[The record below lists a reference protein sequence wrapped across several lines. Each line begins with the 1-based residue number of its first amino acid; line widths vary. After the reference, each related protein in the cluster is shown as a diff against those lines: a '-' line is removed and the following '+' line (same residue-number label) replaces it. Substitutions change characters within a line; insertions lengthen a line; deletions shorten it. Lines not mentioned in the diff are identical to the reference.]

1 MSLVE
6 VTRRMFGTS
15 DKERDEGLKTPEDIE
30 RFDNISYGEHG
41 KWNLLDVYRPKNK
54 NGLEAARNIHSSENS
69 DITRLPVIVSCHGGG
84 WVYGDKDVYQYYC
97 MSLAERGFAVVNYTY
112 RLAAVDNFP
121 ASVFDTDA
129 VFTWIYA
136 HASEYGFDTEN
147 VYAVGDSAGANL
159 LGIYINLM
167 NDKSYVEKI
176 NNYIKENTD
185 ELGDAK
191 TFKEMVF
198 KPQQDIRIKAA
209 AFNCGKYSFDSPK
222 EKRGLKD
229 MAGYL
234 FENDGCNGE
243 FDMIDVIAH
252 INKKFPPA
260 YIMTATGDFLMKE
273 AGKLCNRLEDLGV
286 SFEYHFYSDGDNPL
300 GHVFHCNMKLDMA
313 AVCNDDECRF
323 FRKYIG

>member
-1 MSLVE
+1 MSLPE
-6 VTRRMFGTS
+6 VTRRMFDAS
-15 DKERDEGLKTPEDIE
+15 DKKRDEGLKTPDDIE

-41 KWNLLDVYRPKNK
+41 KWNLLDVYRPKIIMDK
-54 NGLEAARNIHSSENS
+54 ACKSEADNIKK
-69 DITRLPVIVSCHGGG
+69 LPVIVSCHGGG

-97 MSLAERGFAVVNYTY
+97 MSLAERGFAVVNYSY
-112 RLAAVDNFP
+112 RLAPEDKFP
-121 ASVFDTDA
+121 ASVFDTNA

-167 NDKSYVEKI
+167 NDESYVEKL
-176 NNYIKENTD
+176 NNYIKENSD

-209 AFNCGKYSFDSPK
+209 ALNCGKYSFEVEK
-222 EKRGLKD
+222 ENPGLKD
-229 MAGYL
+229 IVRFL
-234 FENDGCNGE
+234 FKNDGIADE
-243 FDMIDVIAH
+243 LDMIDVIAH
-252 INKKFPPA
+252 ACEKFPPV
-260 YIMTATGDFLMKE
+260 YVMTATGDFLMKE
-273 AGKLCNRLEDLGV
+273 AGKLCSRLEDLGV
-286 SFEYHFYSDGDNPL
+286 PFEYRFYSDGENPL
-300 GHVFHCNMKLDMA
+300 GHVFHCNMKLDMS
-313 AVCNDDECRF
+313 AVCNDDECSF